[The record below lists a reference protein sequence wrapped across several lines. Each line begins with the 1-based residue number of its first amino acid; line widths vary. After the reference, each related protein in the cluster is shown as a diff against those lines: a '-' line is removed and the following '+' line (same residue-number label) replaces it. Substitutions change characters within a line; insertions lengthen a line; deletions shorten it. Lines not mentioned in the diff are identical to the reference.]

1 MSGLR
6 RQAIED
12 LCTIM
17 KDDVLGPGWPVVV
30 TNPEGEKRRLL
41 GITTDIGEELDP
53 DTGIAVAGRRASV
66 ALHIRSLTAAGLDLP
81 VHVADQTKRPW
92 LMTFVNSEGETVD
105 YKVNDSMPDTALG
118 LVVCMLEI
126 YKP

>member
-6 RQAIED
+6 QQAIQD
-12 LCTIM
+12 LCGIM
-17 KDDVLGPGWPVVV
+17 QDAVIGPGWPVVV

-66 ALHIRSLTAAGLDLP
+66 ALHIRSLTEAGLDMP
-81 VHVADQTKRPW
+81 VNIADQSQRPW
-92 LMTFVNSEGETVD
+92 LMTFVNSEGEEVD
-105 YKVNDSMPDTALG
+105 YKVMDTMPDTAVG

-126 YKP
+126 YKS